1 MTVHR
6 SHQFN
11 QQKAGMKRLQ
21 ITGPVRA
28 RSVASISIFAFAI
41 AGCGGGGGGSDAAPS
56 SGVAS
61 GVAADSSTTVASDVA
76 AAPTSQQVQP
86 APSVVA
92 APAATTSAPATTTSV
107 PAATSPAP
115 AASASLTAPIATTA
129 RDLAF
134 YKLGAAATVGTA
146 TLNGNVLALDGNQF
160 ADTTLVAGACTIGGG
175 VFSQCSSVV
184 SQPTFILCGGSAVAK
199 IRSRYVLFDPNA
211 VRITDAAALQNRSF
225 DGFDNCGQDNVG
237 SQPKGAPGSLLK
249 FDGGSNLTVTRY
261 DRSPARTDTLPASLL
276 NLTGETRNGG
286 NTATLALY
294 RTNGRYLIIAT
305 TAPSAGPTAADPGT
319 LTAFLER

>member
-1 MTVHR
+1 
-6 SHQFN
+6 
-11 QQKAGMKRLQ
+11 MKRLR

-28 RSVASISIFAFAI
+28 RSVASISIFVFAI
-41 AGCGGGGGGSDAAPS
+41 AGCGGGSNGAPAA
-56 SGVAS
+56 GA
-61 GVAADSSTTVASDVA
+61 AADGNPTAAGDVA
-76 AAPTSQQVQP
+76 AATSQQVQP
-86 APSVVA
+86 ALA
-92 APAATTSAPATTTSV
+92 TTTSAPV
-107 PAATSPAP
+107 AALPAP
-115 AASASLTAPIATTA
+115 AAASPPAPTA

-134 YKLGAAATVGTA
+134 YKLGAAANVGTA
-146 TLNGNVLALDGNQF
+146 TLNGSVLTLDGNQF
-160 ADTTLVAGACTIGGG
+160 VDTTLVAGACTIGGG

-184 SQPTFILCGGSAVAK
+184 SQPTFILCGGSAVDK

-211 VRITDAAALQNRSF
+211 VRITDVAALQNRSF

-237 SQPKGAPGSLLK
+237 AQPKGAPGALLN
-249 FDGGSNLTVTRY
+249 FDADSNLTLTRY
-261 DRSPARTDTLPASLL
+261 DRNPARTDTVPASLL
-276 NLTGETRNGG
+276 NLTGETKNGG

>member
-1 MTVHR
+1 
-6 SHQFN
+6 
-11 QQKAGMKRLQ
+11 MKRLR

-28 RSVASISIFAFAI
+28 RSVASISIFVFAI
-41 AGCGGGGGGSDAAPS
+41 AGCGGGGSGGDGSGSAPAA
-56 SGVAS
+56 GVATDA
-61 GVAADSSTTVASDVA
+61 AADSSQTATGGVA
-76 AAPTSQQVQP
+76 AAATSQQVLP
-86 APSVVA
+86 ASVVA
-92 APAATTSAPATTTSV
+92 APAVTASTPATSTSAPV
-107 PAATSPAP
+107 AASPAP
-115 AASASLTAPIATTA
+115 AASASLPAPTA
-129 RDLAF
+129 RDLAV
-134 YKLGAAATVGTA
+134 YKLGAAANVRSA
-146 TLNGNVLALDGNQF
+146 TLNGSVLTLDGNQF

-184 SQPTFILCGGSAVAK
+184 SQPTFILCGGSTVDK

-211 VRITDAAALQNRSF
+211 VRIMDVAALQNRSF

-237 SQPKGAPGSLLK
+237 AQPKGAPGSLLQ
-249 FDGGSNLTVTRY
+249 FDAGSNLTLTRY
-261 DRSPARTDTLPASLL
+261 DRNPARTDKLPASVL
-276 NLTGETRNGG
+276 NLTGETKNGG